1 MAQVVAPAETAT
13 GRRYA
18 WPSAAVVFVAV
29 FAFRFL
35 SFTGFPN
42 DHFVY
47 VARAQQILLDAWPVR
62 DFVDPGF
69 PLMYV
74 ASAAGLIVF
83 GHNLLGEAVLVF
95 GGFAAAAALSYGL
108 ARAAAGSAWVAV
120 GAVALQAFAHPRSL
134 SYPKLPLHALA
145 IAMCWAY
152 LARPTPARRVALAA
166 LTAIAFLL
174 RPDHGAVTGL
184 MALGAVVWAERGP
197 LALRTKA
204 ALGLAAATM
213 AFLLPWAIFVQRTT
227 GLGAQVQSLL
237 GFTSGK
243 VELGRMGWPTFSI
256 DQTEAWPGLT
266 TEQNTESFLYYTF
279 LLLPIVGAVVL
290 LRRRAAAAPM
300 PDAARRLL
308 VVIVLAVWVDATL
321 LRNPLA
327 NRLAVVA
334 VPHTI
339 LAAWLVPAAW
349 WALGGS
355 PVLVRVAGR
364 AAVAAGVGLLTL
376 AVVQFGRTLERLDR
390 ISPLELGALA
400 ERATAVTHAL
410 RDIEASK
417 GVPGGDALAPAPLIV
432 YLRQCTEPDDRVL
445 YLGYAPQTYFF
456 AHRGFAG
463 GQVVF
468 EGTYYS
474 SQEEQNLTLRRL
486 RRERVPVVAL
496 PDENAGH
503 FRRTFGAVAAYVD
516 ANYARAGTIDLPGD
530 RRGDVF
536 LDRKRIPVG
545 RYEPLGWP
553 CFAPAP

>member
-1 MAQVVAPAETAT
+1 MARVVAPAETAT
-13 GRRYA
+13 GRRYV
-18 WPSAAVVFVAV
+18 WLSAAVVFVAV

-47 VARAQQILLDAWPVR
+47 VARAQQMLLGAWPVR

-69 PLMYV
+69 PLMYI
-74 ASAAGLIVF
+74 ASAAGLVAF

-120 GAVALQAFAHPRSL
+120 GAVALQAFIHPRSL

-145 IAMCWAY
+145 VAMCWAY

-174 RPDHGAVTGL
+174 RPDHGAAAGL
-184 MALGAVVWAERGP
+184 MALCVVVWADRRP
-197 LALRTKA
+197 MAVRTKA
-204 ALGLAAATM
+204 ALGLAAMTM

-227 GLGAQVQSLL
+227 GLTAQAQSLL
-237 GFTSGK
+237 GFTTGK
-243 VELGRMGWPTFSI
+243 VEVGRMGWPTFSI
-256 DQTEAWPGLT
+256 GQAEGGPDLMS
-266 TEQNTESFLYYTF
+266 EQNAEAFLYYAF
-279 LLLPIVGAVVL
+279 LLLPIGAAVVL
-290 LRRRAAAAPM
+290 LRRRAAVAPM
-300 PDAARRLL
+300 PDAAGRLL
-308 VVIVLAVWVDATL
+308 VVIVLAVWVNATL

-327 NRLAVVA
+327 NRLGDVA

-364 AAVAAGVGLLTL
+364 AAVAAGVGVLTL
-376 AVVQFGRTLERLDR
+376 AVGQFGRTLERLER
-390 ISPLELGALA
+390 IGPLELGALA
-400 ERATAVTHAL
+400 ERAAAVTHAL
-410 RDIEASK
+410 RDIETSK
-417 GVPGGDALAPAPLIV
+417 GVPGGDVLPPAPLIV
-432 YLRQCTEPDDRVL
+432 YLQQCTEPDDRVL
-445 YLGYAPQTYFF
+445 HLGYAPQTYFF

-463 GQVVF
+463 GHVVF
-468 EGTYYS
+468 EGNYYS

-496 PDENAGH
+496 PDENAEH

-516 ANYARAGTIDLPGD
+516 ANYVRAGTIDLPGD

-536 LDRKRIPVG
+536 LDRTRVPVG